1 MDENRNA
8 LPGLDDYSAA
18 IRELLEE
25 RFHDIPWN
33 EEMKG
38 PALSNRLE
46 GTIAADGVTFSGEDK
61 DGEAGFITFM
71 IYVVAADQTE
81 TRLESISWDIREAL
95 NQVDFMD
102 AHVMSITYGVAPGQR
117 GRNPGTAVIEYR
129 VKAYL

>member
-1 MDENRNA
+1 MDENRES

-18 IRELLEE
+18 IKELLEE
-25 RFHDIPWN
+25 QFPEIPWN

-61 DGEAGFITFM
+61 DGEAGVMTFM
-71 IYVVAADQTE
+71 IYLVAPDQTA
-81 TRLESISWDIREAL
+81 TRLETLSWNVRAAL
-95 NQVDFMD
+95 NHVDFMD
-102 AHVMSITYGVAPGQR
+102 AHVMSITFGVAPGQR